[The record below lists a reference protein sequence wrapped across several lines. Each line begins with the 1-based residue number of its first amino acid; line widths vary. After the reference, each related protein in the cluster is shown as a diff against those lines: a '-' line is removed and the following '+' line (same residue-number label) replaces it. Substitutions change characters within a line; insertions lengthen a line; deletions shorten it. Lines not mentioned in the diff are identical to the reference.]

1 MRSASVATVVGAT
14 SSDGFL
20 VRRESRTLQ
29 IHIAVFFTFL
39 PCWTLMVFAPGRL
52 AYRVRSIVI
61 ITNQLSLL
69 LLLRDSET
77 SKDNNAFG
85 DDRRLLGLP
94 LSVIDH
100 L

>member
-1 MRSASVATVVGAT
+1 
-14 SSDGFL
+14 
-20 VRRESRTLQ
+20 
-29 IHIAVFFTFL
+29 
-39 PCWTLMVFAPGRL
+39 MVFAPGRL